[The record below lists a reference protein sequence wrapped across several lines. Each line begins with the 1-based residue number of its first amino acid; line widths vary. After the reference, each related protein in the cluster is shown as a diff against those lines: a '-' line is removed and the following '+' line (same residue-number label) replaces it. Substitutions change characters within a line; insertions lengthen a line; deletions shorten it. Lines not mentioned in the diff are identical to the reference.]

1 MTSKGRMQAT
11 GASSE
16 VQSLVRSVL
25 QHKKFKQ
32 LTMYSLNSLEKVL
45 KPPHSGWEANAV
57 AAFECGA
64 VEAVS
69 AVLALHKVSGY
80 VWNMGDHAVWPRRS
94 KLWPNSHHVV
104 GQPRWSWFVPQGF
117 RCVVLLP

>member
-1 MTSKGRMQAT
+1 MASRRGGGAT
-11 GASSE
+11 NAGNASE
-16 VQSLVRSVL
+16 VQSLVRSVN

-45 KPPHSGWEANAV
+45 RPPHSGWEANAA

-69 AVLALHKVSGY
+69 AVLALHKVCI
-80 VWNMGDHAVWPRRS
+80 
-94 KLWPNSHHVV
+94 K
-104 GQPRWSWFVPQGF
+104 
-117 RCVVLLP
+117 CVLAI